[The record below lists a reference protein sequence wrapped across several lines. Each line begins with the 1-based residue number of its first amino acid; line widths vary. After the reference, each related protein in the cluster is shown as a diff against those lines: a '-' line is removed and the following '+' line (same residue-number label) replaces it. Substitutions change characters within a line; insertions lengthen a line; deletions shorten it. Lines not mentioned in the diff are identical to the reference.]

1 MSEIKIGDRVLCV
14 NSKNHTDSDGK
25 HSGLKEQREYIIYGI
40 KKCSCGDVSYDVGF
54 VDSPSGYSI
63 CSKCTELSSSS
74 GIWWASS
81 TRFVK
86 VKEEVRVVYYKS
98 NVKIEEP
105 ILN

>member
-14 NSKNHTDSDGK
+14 NSKNHIDSNGK
-25 HSGLKEQREYIIYGI
+25 YSGLKEQREYIIYGM

-54 VDSPSGYSI
+54 VDSPFWNSR
-63 CSKCTELSSSS
+63 CSKCTTLSPHG